1 MALACD
7 MIGPNVPPVTEATV
21 ADTALRSN
29 AIGLREVLFQS
40 ITDMAPGAAI
50 AASIPFGVGFA
61 GGSLPLAVVF
71 ALIACLFAAWSIGQL
86 AKVLPSAGSMATYA
100 ARGLHPAAGFL
111 VAWGYVMVGWL
122 IPPLVLLQLGFTVAA
137 TLNFDFHGYP
147 ANLWW
152 PWSILGLLIIV
163 AAGYFGVRTSA
174 RFGTILG
181 VFEIAVFLIMGVFLV
196 FHAGSHNTLS
206 VFTTKYHG
214 LHGFHGING
223 VIAGSVFTILAF
235 GGFEGAAP
243 LAEETRNPRRTIQ
256 QAVLLSTL
264 LIGALYVFTTY
275 AIDVA
280 TGPGRFANFSTGN
293 TGYSWEGVARTLYGL
308 FWILV
313 FLAIVNSTL
322 ANSNAG
328 VNVSSRMTFAL
339 GRIRTFP
346 SPLAA
351 VNAQHKSPVNAI
363 ALGAAISLAVMLG
376 LGLYYDPIT
385 AFGMVATGLVI
396 LIVGVYI
403 LMNAACIGFFSRSRE
418 HKLNPLSHV
427 IIPVL
432 GIAAFIP
439 AWCAGAGI
447 KIPGLNFISPLTAP
461 NSYMGPATAIWM
473 GVGVVYLIVLYVT
486 NPQRVTEV
494 GLVHIDAPVDSKV
507 NA

>member
-1 MALACD
+1 
-7 MIGPNVPPVTEATV
+7 MIWRKVPPVTEETV
-21 ADTALRSN
+21 ADIGLRSD

-50 AASIPFGVGFA
+50 AASIPAGVAFA
-61 GGSLPLAVVF
+61 GGALPLAVVF
-71 ALIACLFAAWSIGQL
+71 ALIACLFSAWAIGQL
-86 AKVLPSAGSMATYA
+86 ARELPSAGSMATYA

-152 PWSILGLLIIV
+152 PWAVLGLLIIV

-174 RFGTILG
+174 RLGTILG
-181 VFEIAVFLIMGVFLV
+181 VTEIAVFLIMGILLV

-243 LAEETRNPRRTIQ
+243 LAEEARNPRRTIQ

-280 TGPGRFANFSTGN
+280 TGPNGFANFSIGN
-293 TGYSWEGVARTLYGL
+293 TGDSWEGVSRTLYGL

-313 FLAIVNSTL
+313 FLAIVNSTI

-339 GRIRTFP
+339 GRIRAFP

-351 VNAQHKSPVNAI
+351 LNAKHRSPVHAI
-363 ALGAAISLAVMLG
+363 ALGAVISLAVMLP
-376 LGLYYDPIT
+376 LGFHYTPT
-385 AFGMVATGLVI
+385 VAFGMVGTALTI

-403 LMNAACIGFFSRSRE
+403 LMNASCIGFFSRSRD
-418 HKLNPLSHV
+418 HKLNLLSHV

-432 GIAAFIP
+432 GILAFIP

-447 KIPGLNFISPLTAP
+447 KIPGINFISPLSAP
-461 NSYMGPATAIWM
+461 YSYMGPATAIWM
-473 GVGVVYLIVLYVT
+473 VLGVIFLIILYVT
-486 NPQRVTEV
+486 NPRRVTEV
-494 GLVHIDAPVDSKV
+494 GLVHIDAPADKV
-507 NA
+507 SA